1 MINVSTIHIL
11 VLYIYIHTIS
21 YSSLIIPQLHFH
33 IQYFTISNQFKY
45 AHKFSSILQF
55 NSVLKVNSV
64 LSINSVL
71 KVNSV
76 LSINS
81 VMQIKSV
88 MPISSVMPL
97 TNLTYAF
104 DIQDIRVTGTVPL
117 GCRPVSNSFITQYGP
132 AGLLTGYKQSNSEH
146 YRYGPAGLLIGVTH
160 QYNSSQYCYLTLLV
174 YQSILNT
181 N

>member
-1 MINVSTIHIL
+1 MININTIHIL
-11 VLYIYIHTIS
+11 FYIYTIS
-21 YSSLIIPQLHFH
+21 YSSFIIPKIHFH
-33 IQYFTISNQFKY
+33 NQHFTISNQFNY
-45 AHKFSSILQF
+45 AHKFNSVLQF
-55 NSVLKVNSV
+55 NSIFP
-64 LSINSVL
+64 IN
-71 KVNSV
+71 
-76 LSINS
+76 
-81 VMQIKSV
+81 
-88 MPISSVMPL
+88 SVMPL
-97 TNLTYAF
+97 TNLTYVF

-117 GCRPVSNSFITQYGP
+117 GCRPVSNGFITQYGL